1 MGKELPSQDG
11 RGPVKVVGPGE
22 QFGSGTLEAPK
33 DSQGGRFEL
42 SRLRK
47 AGIRLG
53 ALAVA
58 IASGLF
64 IGGYSGNDN
73 SASGNMNDICRRV
86 AVQDGPQHYYDGDG
100 ALVGIGASK
109 RDRQAIQGTLEELGR
124 GEDLDYTVYGINT
137 LDPEQVAVIEPGI
150 VDVCVGRNGVSVT
163 PAPSQESLPDLEVKE
178 ATILPG
184 TAAEFNT
191 LLPATPE
198 GE

>member
-1 MGKELPSQDG
+1 
-11 RGPVKVVGPGE
+11 
-22 QFGSGTLEAPK
+22 
-33 DSQGGRFEL
+33 
-42 SRLRK
+42 
-47 AGIRLG
+47 
-53 ALAVA
+53 
-58 IASGLF
+58 
-64 IGGYSGNDN
+64 
-73 SASGNMNDICRRV
+73 MNDICRRV

-184 TAAEFNT
+184 TVAEFNT

>member
-1 MGKELPSQDG
+1 MGKELPSPDGWKNVVGSGEQYDQDG
-11 RGPVKVVGPGE
+11 HI
-22 QFGSGTLEAPK
+22 EA
-33 DSQGGRFEL
+33 GG
-42 SRLRK
+42 LRK
-47 AGIRLG
+47 VGRISRVLG
-53 ALAVA
+53 LAAA
-58 IASGLF
+58 IVSGLV

-109 RDRQAIQGTLEELGR
+109 RDRQAIQGTLDELGR